1 MKKCYPNSFY
11 QIFRAFA
18 PREQWSRGRLL
29 AAGLLLCGSLPLAA
43 QDGGTEPQDHQAK
56 VYVDDDGKI
65 HLREDQE
72 LYLYLSTEKGAQA
85 QKYRMNSQTNP
96 ELSNPMP
103 LDGHGVHEIT
113 HDDHAENT
121 EVKFQ
126 VYADARAP
134 QNNLKLTGAPR
145 SAQQGMVYYGKGLQA
160 TIEARDP
167 MSGLAGIYLAR
178 NGGAFNTYKQSL
190 GIGEEKK
197 HRLAYYAVDRVGN
210 ASEVSSSTFTVDL
223 TAPSTEHRIQGTHL
237 NNILAPSAR
246 LPLSSKDASAG
257 VQRIR
262 YQIDGGSERSYSGA
276 FPLSGLADGEHTLT
290 YYAVDHVDNTESKN
304 SFDFYLDKVSPDV
317 SITVK
322 GDQYQ
327 GNYLY
332 VSPRTTYELSA
343 TDNKAG
349 VKDIY
354 YELSRQS
361 GRNTYSS
368 PFKLPQ
374 QRGLH
379 RIDYYATDKVE
390 NTSTARGK
398 TVYYDDKDPSTRI
411 SYGQPQFFGKDTL
424 YINKTT
430 EVTLHRSDAHSGV
443 AQTSY
448 QLNKQNRQ
456 SYSAPFTIDTEGF
469 YTVSFRSTDRVN
481 NQETD
486 KQSKVFVDN
495 TAPQISSQFS
505 IEAIGTKMEEGES
518 LPVYPN
524 YVRLYMGATDMHCG
538 TEEISYSMNGGP
550 FRAYSS
556 PRTLDVSE
564 IDNFKEERSY
574 QVTIRAKDKLGNT
587 REKNLKF
594 FIQTDF

>member
-1 MKKCYPNSFY
+1 MKKSYYPY
-11 QIFRAFA
+11 DFA
-18 PREQWSRGRLL
+18 QTCRRQKTAKNGLWVALLLL
-29 AAGLLLCGSLPLAA
+29 AGPGLLQA
-43 QDGGTEPQDHQAK
+43 QEGGTQPQDHDAK
-56 VYVDDDGKI
+56 VYVDEEGKI

-85 QKYRMNSQTNP
+85 QKYRMSSQTNP
-96 ELSNPMP
+96 ELTNPMP

-134 QNNLKLTGAPR
+134 QNDLKLTGAPR
-145 SAQQGMVYYGKGLQA
+145 SAQPDMVYYGKGLQA

-167 MSGLAGIYLAR
+167 MSGLADIFLAR
-178 NGGAFNTYKQSL
+178 DGGPYKTYSQSL
-190 GIGEEKK
+190 RISKEKE

-210 ASEVSSSTFTVDL
+210 ASEVSSTSFTVDL
-223 TAPSTEHRIQGTHL
+223 TAPSTQHRIQGTHL

-246 LPLSSKDASAG
+246 LPLSSKDAGAG
-257 VQRIR
+257 VERIR
-262 YQIDGGSERSYSGA
+262 YQIDGGNERSYSGA
-276 FPLSGLADGEHTLT
+276 FPLSGLADGEHTLS

-304 SFDFYLDKVSPDV
+304 TFDFYLDKVAPEV
-317 SITVK
+317 SITVQ

-332 VSPRTTYELSA
+332 VSPRTTYELKA

-361 GRNTYSS
+361 GRNTYAS

-398 TVYYDDKDPSTRI
+398 TVYYDDKVPATRI

-424 YINKTT
+424 YINNTT
-430 EVTLHRSDAHSGV
+430 EVTLRRSDAHAGV

-448 QLNKQNRQ
+448 QLNKSSRET
-456 SYSAPFTIDTEGF
+456 YKAPFTIDKEGF

-481 NQETD
+481 NQEDD

-505 IEAIGTKMEEGES
+505 IEPIGTKMEEGES

-524 YVRLYMGATDMHCG
+524 YVRLYMGATDVHCG

-587 REKNLKF
+587 REKTLKF